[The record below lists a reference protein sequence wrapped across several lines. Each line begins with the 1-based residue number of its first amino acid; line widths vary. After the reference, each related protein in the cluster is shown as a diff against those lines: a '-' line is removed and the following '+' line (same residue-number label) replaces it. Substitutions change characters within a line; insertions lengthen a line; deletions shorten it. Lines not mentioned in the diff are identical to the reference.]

1 MLTPHLPDLGLVTHG
16 GLLAVAHDG
25 LHENVLVFQELLHA
39 RVGRDVL
46 EQRQQVLVLG
56 FGVDERLDA
65 TGALGHAREL
75 ALAHALFLEVDELVL
90 DAALLEPAL
99 GLLRVE
105 ALLGAKNL
113 NVHASLPA
121 FEVVC
126 ATCGFVSNSL
136 WDAAFLP
143 TFLARGAGLSCW
155 SSREGR

>member
-1 MLTPHLPDLGLVTHG
+1 MPARTPAAPSSLRFHRARLFPAFPHLGLVAHG

-25 LHENVLVFQELLHA
+25 LHENMLVFQQFFHA
-39 RVGRDVL
+39 RIGRDVL
-46 EQRQQVLVLG
+46 EQRQQVLILG
-56 FGVDERLDA
+56 LGVNERLDA
-65 TGALGHAREL
+65 AGALGYAREL
-75 ALAHALFLEVDELVL
+75 ALAHALFLEVDELIIN
-90 DAALLEPAL
+90 AALLEPAL

-136 WDAAFLP
+136 WDAA
-143 TFLARGAGLSCW
+143 
-155 SSREGR
+155 